1 MVQQNMYTLRR
12 NLKNIKKM
20 SKKKTKYRIVP
31 VQHETLGSQW
41 ALKQSNQIIGYFISK
56 QLALREQLNLEHKTL
71 KDFMLI
77 NTVDQELKIK

>member
-1 MVQQNMYTLRR
+1 
-12 NLKNIKKM
+12 M

-41 ALKQSNQIIGYFISK
+41 VLISK
-56 QLALREQLNLEHKTL
+56 QLALREQVNLEHKTL